1 MKAREF
7 LAQKKIAFEERD
19 VMKQPPTEAELKVL
33 ARKMGGVRAL
43 IAPKRVA
50 ELSSLPDAKVIPHL
64 AQNPGHLRRPLFDL
78 GDTAI
83 GGFTDESR
91 ERLLAR

>member
-19 VMKQPPTEAELKVL
+19 VMKQPPTEAELKAL
-33 ARKMGGVRAL
+33 AKKMGGVRAL
-43 IAPKRVA
+43 IGPKRVA
-50 ELSSLPDAKVIPHL
+50 ELAGLPDAKVIPHL
-64 AQNPGHLRRPLFDL
+64 AKNPGHLRRPLFDL
-78 GDTAI
+78 GAAVL
-83 GGFTDESR
+83 GGFTDETR